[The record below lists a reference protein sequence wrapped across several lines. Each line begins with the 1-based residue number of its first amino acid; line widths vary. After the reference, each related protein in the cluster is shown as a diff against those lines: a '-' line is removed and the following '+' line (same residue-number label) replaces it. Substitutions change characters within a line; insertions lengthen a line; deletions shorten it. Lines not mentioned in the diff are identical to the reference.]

1 MGPALGTLLRFSRQ
15 GIIMNTRKLALLV
28 LLVIAAASAWASRPA
43 SVGGE
48 MAAAAEQFLAALSPE
63 QRAVATI
70 PFEDENRTD
79 WHFIP
84 RSRRG
89 VPLKALSAEQQKL
102 AHAWVAA
109 GLSREGHAKATNI
122 IALESVLFELEN
134 QNATRDSGLYYLTL
148 FGKPSDRGA
157 WGWRFEGHHL
167 SLNFTLRGG
176 RVVSASPLFYGANP
190 AVVPRGPKAGV
201 RTLPEEELT
210 ARKLLRSFQG
220 SARAKVIINSEA
232 PADIITSASRKAEP
246 GAPVGVVL
254 KELSKEQADA
264 LLGLVRF
271 YASRLRSDLAEEELD
286 KVHQAGLDKIHFAW
300 AGGTE
305 LGEPH
310 YYRIQ
315 GPTFLIEYDNT
326 QNNANHI
333 HTVWRSLQND
343 FGYDALRAHYDTSP
357 HHEHAGR

>member
-1 MGPALGTLLRFSRQ
+1 M
-15 GIIMNTRKLALLV
+15 TRKTSFIAV
-28 LLVIAAASAWASRPA
+28 LLLIVAGAAWAARPA
-43 SVGGE
+43 SVGSE
-48 MAAAAEQFLAALSPE
+48 MAAAAEQFLAALQSE
-63 QRAVATI
+63 QRGVASRS
-70 PFEDENRTD
+70 FEDADRTN

-84 RSRRG
+84 RARPG
-89 VPLKALSAEQQKL
+89 VPLKSLSAGQQKL

-109 GLSREGHAKATNI
+109 GLSPEGHAKARNI

-148 FGKPSDRGA
+148 FGKPSDSGA

-190 AVVPRGPKAGV
+190 AVVPRGAKAGA
-201 RTLPEEELT
+201 RTLAEEELT
-210 ARKLLRSFQG
+210 ARELLKSCQG
-220 SARAKVIINSEA
+220 SARAKVIINSQA
-232 PADIITSASRKAEP
+232 PADIITGASRKVEP
-246 GAPVGVVL
+246 GAPAGVAL
-254 KELSKEQADA
+254 KDLSNEQADA
-264 LLGLVRF
+264 LFGLVRF
-271 YASRLRSDLAEEELD
+271 YASRLRNELAEEELER
-286 KVHQAGLDKIHFAW
+286 VRQAGLDKIHFAW

-305 LGEPH
+305 LGQPH
-310 YYRIQ
+310 YSRIQ

-343 FGYDALRAHYDTSP
+343 FGDDALRAHYDTSP
-357 HHEHAGR
+357 HHRHGK